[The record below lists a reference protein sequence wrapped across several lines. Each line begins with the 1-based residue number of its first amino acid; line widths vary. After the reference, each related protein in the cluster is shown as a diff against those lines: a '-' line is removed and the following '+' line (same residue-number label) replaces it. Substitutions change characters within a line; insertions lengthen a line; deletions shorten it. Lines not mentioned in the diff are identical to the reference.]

1 MLNNYGKEATL
12 FMERIIHL
20 TKAFLEKIFT
30 EHAYSITDL
39 DATASALK
47 KDSDQLSREIL
58 QILIEEMNDS
68 LRKDKNKRKELGL
81 VIKEKNRPRNL
92 FTELGEIKFSRD
104 YYYNK
109 NTEDYET
116 PLDAMLSIER
126 RARIG
131 GAVSAKLATKATV
144 GSYER
149 STQDVTCGI
158 VSRQTVRNHILRAP
172 ELEREPRISEKRKV
186 EILDV
191 YADEDHVHLQKPRK
205 EKGKKS
211 KMVPLVT
218 VTEGKVKVG
227 KSRYATVNPIH
238 FVDERQDTDALWES
252 VEGYIMKTYDME
264 YLKEIRLHGDGAKW
278 INKGLE
284 NFPNVVRVLD
294 GFHLQKYLRGISQ
307 KFPKQHV
314 QRRINEALAENNRD
328 KVEVILRSLIS
339 LCEDEKEFEKIQDV
353 QTYLFSNWE
362 AAVNRFKEEISGS
375 CTEGLISH
383 VLSERFS
390 RNPMGWSEEGVGK
403 LSKLR
408 VFCKNGGKI
417 EAKHFRRSYSESESY
432 REYAGRCVADFVKSC
447 DFSWINELRDH
458 YIFDTTSGTQQAIK
472 KIGRCRSDIFC

>member
-1 MLNNYGKEATL
+1 
-12 FMERIIHL
+12 MERIIHHVEEY
-20 TKAFLEKIFT
+20 LEKVFT
-30 EHAYSITDL
+30 VHAYNITDL

-58 QILIEEMNDS
+58 QILIEEMNVS
-68 LRKDKNKRKELGL
+68 FRKDKSLRKELGL
-81 VIKEKNRPRNL
+81 VVKEKDRPRNL

-109 NTEDYET
+109 NTEEYET
-116 PLDAMLSIER
+116 PLDEMMSIES

-131 GAVSAKLATKATV
+131 GAISAKLSTKAT
-144 GSYER
+144 GESYER
-149 STQDVTCGI
+149 STQDVTGGL
-158 VSRQTVRNHILRAP
+158 VSRQTVRNHILKAP
-172 ELEREPRISEKRKV
+172 ELEQEPRGSEKRKV

-191 YADEDHVHLQKPRK
+191 YADEDHVHLQKPGK

-211 KMVPLVT
+211 KVVPLVT
-218 VTEGKVKVG
+218 VTEGKVQVCKN
-227 KSRYATVNPIH
+227 RYATVSPMH
-238 FVDERQDTDALWES
+238 FVDERQDTHALWES
-252 VEGYIMKTYDME
+252 VEGYIMKTYDMD

-278 INKGLE
+278 ISNGLE

-294 GFHLQKYLRGISQ
+294 GFHLQEHIRGLSR

-314 QRRINEALAENNRD
+314 QSRINKALAENNRD
-328 KVEVILRSLIS
+328 GVENILSSLIKD
-339 LCEDEKEFEKIQDV
+339 CRDKRGFEKIHEV

-362 AAVNRFKEEISGS
+362 AAVNRFKDEISGS

-417 EAKHFRRSYSESESY
+417 EAKHFKSTYSKGESY

-447 DFSWINELRDH
+447 DFSWINELRDS
-458 YIFDTTSGTQQAIK
+458 YVFDTASGTQQAIK